1 MTALPVPSQALEST
15 QVPSVPSFQF
25 SVSVRKI
32 RKHEKL
38 SFQFHHSTLQDGL
51 QNQACVVNLH
61 IHIYIYM
68 SVLIFSIFD
77 QYRDSLPLPALNDFS
92 GSGSL
97 TDFSCSY
104 LV

>member
-1 MTALPVPSQALEST
+1 MSY
-15 QVPSVPSFQF
+15 FQF

-38 SFQFHHSTLQDGL
+38 RFQFHHSTLQDGL

-77 QYRDSLPLPALNDFS
+77 QYCRDSLPLPALNDFS